1 MRHQQNR
8 LLELN
13 TGAKSKWVFMRM
25 QLSSLIRAWKITTT
39 PKRAKVLK
47 AYTDEFF
54 SRLLS
59 FDAKYK
65 DEKEAKREA
74 IKYVKSVIYGEEEGK
89 KVIETLWAK
98 YRDEKRVSGFTTSY
112 RLGFRVGDAAPKIM
126 LKLA

>member
-1 MRHQQNR
+1 MRHQQNK

-13 TGAKSKWVFMRM
+13 TGAKSKWVFIRM

-47 AYTDEFF
+47 AFTDEFF

-59 FDAKYK
+59 FDAKY
-65 DEKEAKREA
+65 DEKAAKREA
-74 IKYVKSVIYGEEEGK
+74 IKYVKSVVYGEEEWK
-89 KVIETLWAK
+89 KVIETLLPK
-98 YRDEKRVSGFTTSY
+98 YREEKRASVFTTSY
-112 RLGFRVGDAAPKIM
+112 KLGFRVGDAAAKIM

>member
-1 MRHQQNR
+1 MRHQQNK

-13 TGAKSKWVFMRM
+13 TGAKSKWVFIRM

-47 AYTDEFF
+47 AFTDEFF

-59 FDAKYK
+59 FDAKY
-65 DEKEAKREA
+65 DEKATKREA
-74 IKYVKSVIYGEEEGK
+74 IKYVKSVVYGEEEWK
-89 KVIETLWAK
+89 KVIETLLPK
-98 YRDEKRVSGFTTSY
+98 YREEKRASGFTTSY
-112 RLGFRVGDAAPKIM
+112 KLGFRVGDAAAKIM

>member
-1 MRHQQNR
+1 MRHQQNK

-13 TGAKSKWVFMRM
+13 TGAKSKWVFIRM

-47 AYTDEFF
+47 AFTDEFF

-59 FDAKYK
+59 FDAKY
-65 DEKEAKREA
+65 DEKSAKREA
-74 IKYVKSVIYGEEEGK
+74 IKYVKSVVYGEEEWK
-89 KVIETLWAK
+89 KVIETLLPK
-98 YRDEKRVSGFTTSY
+98 YREEKRASGFTTSY
-112 RLGFRVGDAAPKIM
+112 KLGFRVGDAAAKIM

>member
-1 MRHQQNR
+1 MRHQQNK

-13 TGAKSKWVFMRM
+13 TGAKSKWVFIRM

-47 AYTDEFF
+47 AFTDEFF

-59 FDAKYK
+59 FDAKY
-65 DEKEAKREA
+65 DEKAAKREA
-74 IKYVKSVIYGEEEGK
+74 IKYVKSVVYGEEEGK
-89 KVIETLWAK
+89 KVIETLLPK
-98 YRDEKRVSGFTTSY
+98 YREEKRASGFTTSY
-112 RLGFRVGDAAPKIM
+112 KLGFRVGDAAAKIM

>member
-1 MRHQQNR
+1 MRHQQNK

-13 TGAKSKWVFMRM
+13 TGAKSKWVFIRM

-47 AYTDEFF
+47 AFTDEFF

-59 FDAKYK
+59 FDAKY
-65 DEKEAKREA
+65 DEKAAKREA
-74 IKYVKSVIYGEEEGK
+74 IKYVKSVVYGEEEGK
-89 KVIETLWAK
+89 KVISTLLPK
-98 YRDEKRVSGFTTSY
+98 YREEKRTSGFTTSY
-112 RLGFRVGDAAPKIM
+112 KLGFRVWDAAAKIM

>member
-1 MRHQQNR
+1 MRHQQNK

-13 TGAKSKWVFMRM
+13 TGAKSKWVFIRM

-47 AYTDEFF
+47 AFTDGFF

-59 FDAKYK
+59 FDAKY
-65 DEKEAKREA
+65 DEKAAKREA
-74 IKYVKSVIYGEEEGK
+74 IKYVKSVVYGEEEWK
-89 KVIETLWAK
+89 KVIETLLPK
-98 YRDEKRVSGFTTSY
+98 YREEKRASGFTTSY
-112 RLGFRVGDAAPKIM
+112 KLGFRVGDAAAKIM